1 MLEHLIPKEQKPE
14 YILLYKRNLY
24 WPIEVDSEFLDEL
37 KLESGW
43 VQESSNNKGR

>member
-1 MLEHLIPKEQKPE
+1 MLEYLIPEQQIPE
-14 YILLYKRNLY
+14 YARLYKKNLY
-24 WPIEVDSEFLDEL
+24 WPIEVDPEFLDEL